1 MSKGTIILLAS
12 VFLTISCKNDVK
24 QEDKTNNQNTT
35 ATTNTPRAS
44 MNADKETVVVQLAS
58 KSGSTATGLAIF
70 VQEYGRVRLVSEF
83 EGLKPG
89 IHAMHIHEKAD
100 CSAADGTSTGGH
112 WNPTFEKHG
121 SWGDPKGY
129 HRGDIG
135 NLNAKSDGTAK
146 LMFETDQWC
155 IGCGDETRDILGK
168 AVIIHEGRDDLTT
181 QPTGNAGGR
190 ISCGGI
196 IK

>member
-1 MSKGTIILLAS
+1 MIRTVIIGLIATTI
-12 VFLTISCKNDVK
+12 FISCKNDAQQAEAESQKV
-24 QEDKTNNQNTT
+24 ETNSS
-35 ATTNTPRAS
+35 AS
-44 MNADKETVVVQLAS
+44 KPSMEANKETVVVKLES
-58 KSGSTATGLAIF
+58 KSGSSATGLAIF
-70 VQEYGRVRLVSEF
+70 VQEYGQVRVISEF
-83 EGLKPG
+83 EGLTPG
-89 IHAMHIHEKAD
+89 IHAMHLHEKAD
-100 CSAADGTSTGGH
+100 CTAADGTSTGGH

-135 NLNAKSDGTAK
+135 NLTAKADGTAK
-146 LMFETDQWC
+146 LMFQTDQWC
-155 IGCGDETRDILGK
+155 IGCGDETKDILGK

-190 ISCGGI
+190 VSCGGI

>member
-1 MSKGTIILLAS
+1 MFRILFMGLLAA
-12 VFLTISCKNDVK
+12 TISIGCKNEVK
-24 QEDKTNNQNTT
+24 QIDAESQNTST
-35 ATTNTPRAS
+35 DTNTPKPS
-44 MNADKETVVVQLAS
+44 MEANKETVVVRLES

-70 VQEYGRVRLVSEF
+70 VQEYGQVRLISEF
-83 EGLKPG
+83 EGLTPG
-89 IHAMHIHEKAD
+89 VHAMHLHEKAD
-100 CSAADGTSTGGH
+100 CSAADGTSSGGH

-135 NLNAKSDGTAK
+135 NLTAKADGTAK
-146 LMFETDQWC
+146 LMFQTDQWC
-155 IGCGDETRDILGK
+155 IGCGDETKDILGK
-168 AVIIHEGRDDLTT
+168 AVILHDGRDDLTT

>member
-1 MSKGTIILLAS
+1 MFRILFMGLLAA
-12 VFLTISCKNDVK
+12 TISIGCKNEVK
-24 QEDKTNNQNTT
+24 QIDTESQNTQT
-35 ATTNTPRAS
+35 DTNTPKPS
-44 MNADKETVVVQLAS
+44 MEANKETVVVRLES

-70 VQEYGRVRLVSEF
+70 VQEYGQVRLISEF
-83 EGLKPG
+83 EGLTPG
-89 IHAMHIHEKAD
+89 VHAMHLHEKAD
-100 CSAADGTSTGGH
+100 CSAADGTSSGGH

-135 NLNAKSDGTAK
+135 NLTAKADGTAK
-146 LMFETDQWC
+146 LMFQTDQWC
-155 IGCGDETRDILGK
+155 IGCGDETKDILGK
-168 AVIIHEGRDDLTT
+168 AVILHDGRDDLTT

>member
-1 MSKGTIILLAS
+1 MFRILFMGLLAA
-12 VFLTISCKNDVK
+12 TISIGCKNEVK
-24 QEDKTNNQNTT
+24 QIDAESQNTPT
-35 ATTNTPRAS
+35 DTNTPKPS
-44 MNADKETVVVQLAS
+44 MEANKETVVVRLES

-70 VQEYGRVRLVSEF
+70 VQEYGQVRLISEF
-83 EGLKPG
+83 EGLTPG
-89 IHAMHIHEKAD
+89 VHAMHLHEKAD
-100 CSAADGTSTGGH
+100 CSAADGTSSGGH

-135 NLNAKSDGTAK
+135 NLTAKADGTAK
-146 LMFETDQWC
+146 LMFQTDQWC
-155 IGCGDETRDILGK
+155 IGCGDETKDILGK
-168 AVIIHEGRDDLTT
+168 AVILHDGRDDLTT

>member
-1 MSKGTIILLAS
+1 MTRTFLVALLAS
-12 VFLTISCKNDVK
+12 TVFLSCKNDAK
-24 QEDKTNNQNTT
+24 QSGVETQNTE
-35 ATTNTPRAS
+35 AKPSEAKPKVEAN
-44 MNADKETVVVQLAS
+44 KETVVVRLES

-70 VQEYGRVRLVSEF
+70 VQEYGQVRLISEF
-83 EGLKPG
+83 EGLTPG
-89 IHAMHIHEKAD
+89 IHAMHLHEKAD

-135 NLNAKSDGTAK
+135 NLTAKADGTAK
-146 LMFETDQWC
+146 LMFQTDQWC
-155 IGCGDETRDILGK
+155 IGCGDEAKDILGK
-168 AVIIHEGRDDLTT
+168 AVIIHDGRDDLTT

-190 ISCGGI
+190 VSCGGI

>member
-1 MSKGTIILLAS
+1 MNRIYFFSLLAAS
-12 VFLTISCKNDVK
+12 MLLSCKNDVK
-24 QEDKTNNQNTT
+24 QSAAESQNTEVKPSESK
-35 ATTNTPRAS
+35 PRMEA
-44 MNADKETVVVQLAS
+44 NKETVVVKMES
-58 KSGSTATGLAIF
+58 KSGSNAIGVAIF
-70 VQEYGRVRLVSEF
+70 VQEYGQVRLISEF
-83 EGLKPG
+83 EGLTPG
-89 IHAMHIHEKAD
+89 VHAMHLHEKAD

-135 NLNAKSDGTAK
+135 NLTASAEGKAK
-146 LMFETDQWC
+146 LMFQTDQWC
-155 IGCGDETRDILGK
+155 IGCGDETKDILGK
-168 AVIIHEGRDDLTT
+168 AVIIHDGRDDLTT

-190 ISCGGI
+190 VSCGGI

>member
-1 MSKGTIILLAS
+1 MTRTFLVALLAS
-12 VFLTISCKNDVK
+12 TVFLSCKNDAK
-24 QEDKTNNQNTT
+24 QSGVESQT
-35 ATTNTPRAS
+35 AEAKPIEAKPKVEAN
-44 MNADKETVVVQLAS
+44 KETVVVRLES

-70 VQEYGRVRLVSEF
+70 VQEYGQVRLISEF
-83 EGLKPG
+83 EGLTPG
-89 IHAMHIHEKAD
+89 IHAMHLHEKSD

-135 NLNAKSDGTAK
+135 NLTAKADGTAK
-146 LMFETDQWC
+146 HMFQTDQWC
-155 IGCGDETRDILGK
+155 IGCGDETKDILGK
-168 AVIIHEGRDDLTT
+168 AVIIHDGRDDLTT

-190 ISCGGI
+190 VSCGGI

>member
-1 MSKGTIILLAS
+1 MIKIQCFVLA
-12 VFLTISCKNDVK
+12 LTLTLVGCKHEVK
-24 QEDKTNNQNTT
+24 NHPDNTQSSQSENT
-35 ATTNTPRAS
+35 QPTPRVEA
-44 MNADKETVVVQLAS
+44 NKETVVVKLES
-58 KSGSTATGLAIF
+58 KSGSTATGVAIF
-70 VQEYGRVRLVSEF
+70 VQEYGQVRVISEF
-83 EGLKPG
+83 EGLTPG
-89 IHAMHIHEKAD
+89 IHAMHLHEKAD
-100 CSAADGTSTGGH
+100 CSAADGTSSGGH

-135 NLNAKSDGTAK
+135 NLTAKSDGTAK
-146 LMFETDQWC
+146 LMFQTDQWC
-155 IGCGDETRDILGK
+155 IGCGDENRDILGK

-190 ISCGGI
+190 VSCGGI

>member
-1 MSKGTIILLAS
+1 MTRTFFIALLAT
-12 VFLTISCKNDVK
+12 TILFSCKNENK
-24 QEDKTNNQNTT
+24 QNNVESRKEEA
-35 ATTNTPRAS
+35 ATSTPKPTMAA
-44 MNADKETVVVQLAS
+44 NKETVVVRLES

-70 VQEYGRVRLVSEF
+70 VEEYGQVRLVSEF
-83 EGLKPG
+83 EGLTPG
-89 IHAMHIHEKAD
+89 IHAMHLHEKSD

-135 NLNAKSDGTAK
+135 NLMAKADGTAK

-168 AVIIHEGRDDLTT
+168 AVIIHDGRDDLTT

-190 ISCGGI
+190 VSCGGI

>member
-1 MSKGTIILLAS
+1 MFRILFMGLLAA
-12 VFLTISCKNDVK
+12 TISIGCKNEVK
-24 QEDKTNNQNTT
+24 QIDAESQNTQT
-35 ATTNTPRAS
+35 DTNTPKPS
-44 MNADKETVVVQLAS
+44 MEANKETVVVRLES
-58 KSGSTATGLAIF
+58 KSGSTATGVAIV
-70 VQEYGRVRLVSEF
+70 VQEYGQVRLISEF
-83 EGLKPG
+83 EGLTPG
-89 IHAMHIHEKAD
+89 VHAMHLHEKAD
-100 CSAADGTSTGGH
+100 CSAADGTSSGGH

-135 NLNAKSDGTAK
+135 NLTAKADGTAK
-146 LMFETDQWC
+146 LMFQTDQWC
-155 IGCGDETRDILGK
+155 IGCGDETKDILGK
-168 AVIIHEGRDDLTT
+168 AVILHDGRDDLTT

>member
-1 MSKGTIILLAS
+1 MTRTFFIALLAT
-12 VFLTISCKNDVK
+12 TILFSCKNENK
-24 QEDKTNNQNTT
+24 QNNVESRKEDA
-35 ATTNTPRAS
+35 ATSTPNPTMAAS
-44 MNADKETVVVQLAS
+44 KETVVVRLES

-70 VQEYGRVRLVSEF
+70 VEEYGQVRLVSEF
-83 EGLKPG
+83 EGLTPG
-89 IHAMHIHEKAD
+89 IHAMHLHEKSD

-135 NLNAKSDGTAK
+135 NLMAKADGTAK

-168 AVIIHEGRDDLTT
+168 AVIIHDGRDDLTT

-190 ISCGGI
+190 VSCGGI

>member
-1 MSKGTIILLAS
+1 MTRTFLVALLAS
-12 VFLTISCKNDVK
+12 TVFLSCKNEAK
-24 QEDKTNNQNTT
+24 QSGVESQT
-35 ATTNTPRAS
+35 AEAKPIEAEPKVEAN
-44 MNADKETVVVQLAS
+44 KETVVVRLES
-58 KSGSTATGLAIF
+58 KSGSTAKGLAIF
-70 VQEYGRVRLVSEF
+70 VQEYGQVRLISEF
-83 EGLKPG
+83 EGLTPG
-89 IHAMHIHEKAD
+89 IHAMHLHEKAD

-135 NLNAKSDGTAK
+135 NLTAKADGTAK
-146 LMFETDQWC
+146 LMFQTDQWC
-155 IGCGDETRDILGK
+155 IGCGDETKDILGK
-168 AVIIHEGRDDLTT
+168 AVIIHDGRDDLTT

-190 ISCGGI
+190 VSCGGI

>member
-1 MSKGTIILLAS
+1 MNRIYFFGLLATAM
-12 VFLTISCKNDVK
+12 LLSCKNDVK
-24 QEDKTNNQNTT
+24 QNAAESQNTEVKPSESK
-35 ATTNTPRAS
+35 PRMEA
-44 MNADKETVVVQLAS
+44 NKETVVVKMES
-58 KSGSTATGLAIF
+58 KIGSNATGVAIF
-70 VQEYGRVRLVSEF
+70 VQEYGQVRLISEF
-83 EGLKPG
+83 EGLTPG
-89 IHAMHIHEKAD
+89 VHAMHLHEKAD

-135 NLNAKSDGTAK
+135 NLTASADGKAK
-146 LMFETDQWC
+146 LMFQTDQWC
-155 IGCGDETRDILGK
+155 IGCGDETKDILGK
-168 AVIIHEGRDDLTT
+168 AVIIHDGRDDLTT

-190 ISCGGI
+190 VSCGGI

>member
-1 MSKGTIILLAS
+1 MKRTFMMGLMATAI
-12 VFLTISCKNDVK
+12 FLSCKNESK
-24 QEDKTNNQNTT
+24 QKSTEPEK
-35 ATTNTPRAS
+35 AEAAS
-44 MNADKETVVVQLAS
+44 TEQKPSMEANKETVVVKLDS
-58 KSGSTATGLAIF
+58 KSGSTATGVAIF
-70 VQEYGRVRLVSEF
+70 VQEYGQVRLICEF
-83 EGLKPG
+83 EGLTPG
-89 IHAMHIHEKAD
+89 THAMHLHEKAD

-135 NLNAKSDGTAK
+135 NLTAKADGTAK
-146 LMFETDQWC
+146 LMFQTDQWC
-155 IGCGDETRDILGK
+155 IGCGDPTKDILGK

-190 ISCGGI
+190 VSCGGI

>member
-1 MSKGTIILLAS
+1 MATAML
-12 VFLTISCKNDVK
+12 VSCKNDVK
-24 QEDKTNNQNTT
+24 QSAAESQNTEVKPSESKPLME
-35 ATTNTPRAS
+35 AN
-44 MNADKETVVVQLAS
+44 KETVVVKMES
-58 KSGSTATGLAIF
+58 KSGSNATGVAIF
-70 VQEYGRVRLVSEF
+70 VQEYGQVRLISEF
-83 EGLKPG
+83 EGLTPG
-89 IHAMHIHEKAD
+89 VHAMHLHEKAD

-135 NLNAKSDGTAK
+135 NLTASAEGKAK
-146 LMFETDQWC
+146 LMFQTDQWC
-155 IGCGDETRDILGK
+155 IGCGDETKDILGK
-168 AVIIHEGRDDLTT
+168 AVIIHDGRDDLTT

-190 ISCGGI
+190 VSCGGI

>member
-1 MSKGTIILLAS
+1 MTRTFFIALLAT
-12 VFLTISCKNDVK
+12 TILFSCKNENK
-24 QEDKTNNQNTT
+24 QNNIESQKEE
-35 ATTNTPRAS
+35 ATTSTPKPTMAA
-44 MNADKETVVVQLAS
+44 NKETVVVRLES

-70 VQEYGRVRLVSEF
+70 VEEYGKVRLVSEF
-83 EGLKPG
+83 EGLTPG
-89 IHAMHIHEKAD
+89 IHAMHLHEKSD

-135 NLNAKSDGTAK
+135 NLTAKADGTAK

-155 IGCGDETRDILGK
+155 IGCGDEIRDILGK
-168 AVIIHEGRDDLTT
+168 AVIIHDGRDDLTT

-190 ISCGGI
+190 VSCGGI

>member
-1 MSKGTIILLAS
+1 MFRILFMGLLMA
-12 VFLTISCKNDVK
+12 TISIGCKNEVK
-24 QEDKTNNQNTT
+24 QIDAESQNTQT
-35 ATTNTPRAS
+35 DTNTPKPS
-44 MNADKETVVVQLAS
+44 MEANKETVVVRLES
-58 KSGSTATGLAIF
+58 KSGSTETGLAIF
-70 VQEYGRVRLVSEF
+70 VQEYGQVRLISEF
-83 EGLKPG
+83 EGLTPG
-89 IHAMHIHEKAD
+89 VHAMHLHEKAD
-100 CSAADGTSTGGH
+100 CSAADGTSSGGH

-135 NLNAKSDGTAK
+135 NLTAKADGTAK
-146 LMFETDQWC
+146 LMFQTDQWC
-155 IGCGDETRDILGK
+155 IGCGDETKDILGK
-168 AVIIHEGRDDLTT
+168 AVILHDGRDDLTT

>member
-1 MSKGTIILLAS
+1 MNRIYFFSLLAAS
-12 VFLTISCKNDVK
+12 MLLSCKNDVK
-24 QEDKTNNQNTT
+24 QSAAESQNTEVKPSESK
-35 ATTNTPRAS
+35 PRMEA
-44 MNADKETVVVQLAS
+44 NKETVVVKMES
-58 KSGSTATGLAIF
+58 KSGSNASGVAIF
-70 VQEYGRVRLVSEF
+70 VQEYGQVRLISEF
-83 EGLKPG
+83 EGLTPG
-89 IHAMHIHEKAD
+89 VHAMHLHEKAD

-135 NLNAKSDGTAK
+135 NLTASAEGKAK
-146 LMFETDQWC
+146 LMFQTDQWC
-155 IGCGDETRDILGK
+155 IGCGDETKDILGK
-168 AVIIHEGRDDLTT
+168 AVIIHDGRDDLTT

-190 ISCGGI
+190 VSCGGI

>member
-1 MSKGTIILLAS
+1 MTRTFLVALLAS
-12 VFLTISCKNDVK
+12 TVFLSCKNDAK
-24 QEDKTNNQNTT
+24 QSGVESQT
-35 ATTNTPRAS
+35 AEAKPIEAKPKVEAN
-44 MNADKETVVVQLAS
+44 KETVVVRLES
-58 KSGSTATGLAIF
+58 KSGSTAKGLAIF
-70 VQEYGRVRLVSEF
+70 VQEYGQVRLISEF
-83 EGLKPG
+83 EGLTPG
-89 IHAMHIHEKAD
+89 IHAMHLHEKAD

-135 NLNAKSDGTAK
+135 NLTAKADGTAK
-146 LMFETDQWC
+146 LMFQTDQWC
-155 IGCGDETRDILGK
+155 IGCGDETKDILGK
-168 AVIIHEGRDDLTT
+168 AVIIHDGRDDLTT

-190 ISCGGI
+190 VSCGGI